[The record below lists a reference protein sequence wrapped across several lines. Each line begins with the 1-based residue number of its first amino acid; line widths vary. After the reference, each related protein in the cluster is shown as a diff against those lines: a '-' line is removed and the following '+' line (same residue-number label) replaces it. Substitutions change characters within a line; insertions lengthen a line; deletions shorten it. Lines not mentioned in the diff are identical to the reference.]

1 MPAPTN
7 EQQHP
12 VEVAVEVVDEAYN
25 RGDLEVVLDFYEDNA
40 VMVVDPS
47 GTLARGK
54 VELRRAFEQVMAAK
68 GSAKQLK
75 TRVIEADGIA
85 LFISHWTY
93 SGADPSGTAFVWQLT
108 ATTVFRKQGDGRW
121 RALIDNSF
129 GPAVLGQSPS
139 SL

>member
-1 MPAPTN
+1 MSTRAH
-7 EQQHP
+7 EQHP
-12 VEVAVEVVDEAYN
+12 VEIAVEGVDDAYN
-25 RGDLEVVLDFYEDNA
+25 RGDLEAVLNFYEDNA

-47 GTLARGK
+47 GALARGK
-54 VELRRAFEQVMAAK
+54 VELRRAFEQIMAAN

-93 SGADPSGTAFVWQLT
+93 SGTDPSGKPFVWQLT
-108 ATTVFRKQGDGRW
+108 ATTVFRNQGDGNW

-129 GPAVLGQSPS
+129 GPAVLGQSPAS
-139 SL
+139 